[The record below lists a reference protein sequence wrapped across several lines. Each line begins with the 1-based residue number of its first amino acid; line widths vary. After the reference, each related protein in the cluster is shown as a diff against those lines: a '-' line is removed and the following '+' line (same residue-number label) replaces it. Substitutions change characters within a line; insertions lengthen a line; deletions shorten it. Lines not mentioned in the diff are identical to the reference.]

1 MSSNEKRKLIHFTI
15 DGKEYTTH
23 DDDQE
28 AAALLR
34 LAGLD
39 PNQYDLA
46 RKKKDGETKTIKDGK
61 IVEIKDGEAFFTV
74 RQSATV
80 G

>member
-1 MSSNEKRKLIHFTI
+1 MNQESKLKLIRFTI

-28 AAALLR
+28 AASLLR
-34 LAGLD
+34 VAGLD

-46 RKKKDGETKTIKDGK
+46 RRNKDGETKTIKDGK
-61 IVEIKDGEAFFTV
+61 VVEIKDGEAFFTV

>member
-1 MSSNEKRKLIHFTI
+1 MNDEKERKLIHFTI
-15 DGKEYTTH
+15 DGNAYTTS

-28 AAALLR
+28 AASLLR

-39 PNQYDLA
+39 PNLYDLA
-46 RKKKDGETKTIKDGK
+46 RRNKDGETKTIKDSK
-61 IVEIKDGEAFFTV
+61 VVEIKDGDAFFTV